1 MRNIIKKAPI
11 PMGGLALALASLG
24 ILVSHWFVMLK
35 PICGILSLILLV
47 VLLLKVIMYPSDFQ
61 KDIKSPMIAA
71 VVPISFIAIGVLDTY
86 IAGVF
91 PTIAKYIWVF
101 SLAVMIYLLIWFI
114 LKFVINNFSL
124 KDVYTSWYI
133 PFVGLCVMAWISPI
147 FGMKWLGYWLF
158 WIGFITNLL
167 VSIPTF
173 YRYFKFESPES
184 AKPMFAIFPAPFAS
198 TLAAYLA
205 VIDGEPKLLFVI
217 VLIAI
222 SQMLFVLTI
231 TKLPAFLKKP
241 FYPSWVGMTFP
252 FLITSSMLMDGTK
265 LLRTRGYQ
273 IPSFVDLIYI
283 GEIIFATIMVI
294 YVFGHYCRFLFKSES
309 FKIEYRANGR

>member
-1 MRNIIKKAPI
+1 MRRVIKKVPI
-11 PMGGLALALASLG
+11 PLGGLALALASLG
-24 ILVSHWFVMLK
+24 ILIAHWFEAIK
-35 PICGILSLILLV
+35 PICGILSLVLLV
-47 VLLLKVIMYPSDFQ
+47 ALVLKAFMYPKDFQ
-61 KDIKSPMIAA
+61 KDIKNPMIAA

-86 IAGVF
+86 IADLL
-91 PTIAKYIWVF
+91 PLLAKYIWVF
-101 SLAVMIYLLIWFI
+101 CLAIMIYLLIWFL

-133 PFVGLCVMAWISPI
+133 PFVGLCVMAWISPT

-198 TLAAYLA
+198 TLAAYLS
-205 VIDGEPKLLFVI
+205 VVDGEPNLLFVV

-222 SQMLFVLTI
+222 SQILFILTI
-231 TKLPAFLKKP
+231 TKLPTFLKKP

-265 LLRTRGYQ
+265 LLRTHGYP
-273 IPSFVDLIYI
+273 IPGFVDLIYI

-294 YVFGHYCRFLFKSES
+294 YVFAHYCRFLFEKE
-309 FKIEYRANGR
+309 IRA